1 MFDIQNRRYTGN
13 KFKLM
18 DWISKLID
26 EYCPNCHS
34 FFDVFAGTGSVTDY
48 LFEKYDRFIIN
59 DFLYSNNVIYKGF
72 FLNEKYD
79 RNKMI
84 DISKSYNEIEKSKLR
99 ENYVSKNFGDKFF
112 NRQDAKKIGYIRED
126 IEKKYK
132 KKYINKKEYYILL
145 SSLLYSFDKIAN
157 TCGHYDA

>member
-1 MFDIQNRRYTGN
+1 
-13 KFKLM
+13 
-18 DWISKLID
+18 
-26 EYCPNCHS
+26 
-34 FFDVFAGTGSVTDY
+34 
-48 LFEKYDRFIIN
+48 
-59 DFLYSNNVIYKGF
+59 
-72 FLNEKYD
+72 
-79 RNKMI
+79 MI

-157 TCGHYDA
+157 TCGHYDAYRKIKYIPESFYFDLINPKKINNEKLVEIYRDDSNKLAKEIKADIAYIDPPYNSRQYSRF